1 MDNVTEKEKAIY
13 EQRQMMEF
21 LPKLEKLIK
30 EMPKCLAYEDVYDEV
45 TGKFHSE
52 KSEIWNDIHYAEFL
66 INEKMNN
73 NRDYLEK
80 RFEIKLGY

>member
-45 TGKFHSE
+45 TWKFHSE
-52 KSEIWNDIHYAEFL
+52 KSEIWNSIDYAKLL
-66 INEKMNN
+66 IEVKMNN